1 MTEEKM
7 ELAKSNGDYEDKIY
21 ELNEVYED
29 GRANWRETCA
39 SCD

>member
-7 ELAKSNGDYEDKIY
+7 ELAKANGDYEDKIC

-29 GRANWRETCA
+29 GRANRREVSK

>member
-1 MTEEKM
+1 MTEEKI

-29 GRANWRETCA
+29 GRANRKAINA